1 MGLLRGEG
9 VILQRKYQKKY
20 GLTQSES
27 ITKVGE
33 FIKEINKIKE
43 KMKLQKK
50 DEKEIKQKVQD
61 RFEEEFQKLCC
72 D

>member
-43 KMKLQKK
+43 KMKSKNKSEQ
-50 DEKEIKQKVQD
+50 EIKQKVQD